1 MCNYTLIL
9 PDTLFTGS
17 ILEVSRLC
25 RATFCGNM
33 GESWP
38 EKHKL
43 AKTWDGCEISR
54 DRMRTQRRLLDWFSA
69 ASTGVASK
77 ATLKLNRFC
86 VRQTMQIWVD
96 VADTPKSP
104 PIGWL
109 RQEAR
114 QTNTP
119 NSVIAYI
126 DPN

>member
-1 MCNYTLIL
+1 
-9 PDTLFTGS
+9 
-17 ILEVSRLC
+17 
-25 RATFCGNM
+25 
-33 GESWP
+33 
-38 EKHKL
+38 
-43 AKTWDGCEISR
+43 
-54 DRMRTQRRLLDWFSA
+54 
-69 ASTGVASK
+69 
-77 ATLKLNRFC
+77 
-86 VRQTMQIWVD
+86 MQIWVD